1 MDGALLSRGLE
12 AADPRLGGQG
22 SGSRQEVAAP
32 VPGGLESSGPG
43 LSSPLQISPQE
54 ARS

>member
-1 MDGALLSRGLE
+1 MDGALLSRGPE
-12 AADPRLGGQG
+12 AADPWLGGQG

-32 VPGGLESSGPG
+32 VPGGLESLGPV